1 MRKIYS
7 FLIALLAVCGV
18 AQAQVTFDFST
29 DDAYTLF
36 GLSGFSSTPT
46 GQPAVTDGDITADVS
61 TTSSDVTIT
70 VSPSGGKNANRM
82 WSGSLRLYGGTLTVA
97 SSGKN
102 ITAIKFVLNSSKWGD
117 SNTANT
123 GTLEK
128 GSWSG
133 NAASVVIT
141 IAGNTQIKSM
151 SVTLDGADP
160 TPVDPTPTIDWTS
173 SMDAP
178 LTVASALEK
187 AGKLEAKAESDK
199 EVYVKG
205 IVSRITEIGTVN
217 QQTGEAYGNVTYY
230 ISDDGTEA
238 NELYIF
244 RGFGL
249 GGEKITS
256 AEGLKKGDNV
266 IVLGKIKNYIEK
278 DGSST
283 LEMTQGNQMVKLND
297 QTVDPTPTPT
307 PGDTKTIAEII
318 AAGDAASATTS
329 ATVMAVAKTGF
340 LLGDASGYMYV
351 YTGSEPTVAVGD
363 VVTVSGK
370 VSTYG
375 GCKQFSEVKVE
386 KTGTTEVTYPTA
398 EELTAS
404 SFDALVKSPVVKYVT
419 VAGELSI
426 SGNYYNIKIEGAT
439 AQGSILATADVLSS
453 LGNGTTVTV
462 TGFFVYQTS
471 SGKYGNII
479 VTSIE
484 APEVEYTEMAS
495 IAAAKA
501 AATDEQAP
509 VQLNVTDML
518 VTYVNGQSLYLFDGT
533 DGILVYGT
541 NKDLKAGD
549 KISGSIKGQLYV
561 RYGST
566 QLSSPVYDVTVTS
579 SDNEVVPQEIT
590 ADVLVANIKDYE
602 NELVKLTQMLPTAEA
617 WESQNVTFKY
627 RDKQRQYHEVV
638 LRDNWKIATTMT
650 FNTETQYELTGF
662 PVKYINKDNSEV
674 IQLYPRS
681 MADIDN
687 GEEPVVYVFT
697 GDGSLEKP
705 YTVEDMQHIV
715 ATSTSEAVETGKW
728 VKGFIA
734 GYINGS
740 SLSEKTAMFSA
751 DAPEGTDKDGNPL
764 TVTVSNI
771 LLADAAGANTVAAII
786 PIALQNNT
794 PARTDLNLKDNAS
807 KFGTQVW
814 LKGDIFKYMGVTG
827 LKNVKDYSLD
837 GVITTGVRS
846 LDAAAPARDIFNLAG
861 QRVQNLNK
869 RGLYIV
875 NGKKVV
881 VK

>member
-1 MRKIYS
+1 
-7 FLIALLAVCGV
+7 
-18 AQAQVTFDFST
+18 
-29 DDAYTLF
+29 
-36 GLSGFSSTPT
+36 
-46 GQPAVTDGDITADVS
+46 
-61 TTSSDVTIT
+61 
-70 VSPSGGKNANRM
+70 M

>member
-18 AQAQVTFDFST
+18 AQAQVTFVAGTDKYST
-29 DDAYTLF
+29 DAAGAHTLTKN
-36 GLSGFSSTPT
+36 G
-46 GQPAVTDGDITADVS
+46 
-61 TTSSDVTIT
+61 VTIA
-70 VSPSGGKNANRM
+70 VSNGTLGRTDNYRVYKNQ
-82 WSGSLRLYGGTLTVA
+82 TLTVSSTSTITSIVFTCTKENPA
-97 SSGKN
+97 SN
-102 ITAIKFVLNSSKWGD
+102 FDAIDGFATDGNNGTWTGSATSVAFKAS
-117 SNTANT
+117 ANQVRMT
-123 GTLEK
+123 KIE
-128 GSWSG
+128 
-133 NAASVVIT
+133 VY
-141 IAGNTQIKSM
+141 
-151 SVTLDGADP
+151 LDGTVPVDP

-230 ISDDGTEA
+230 ISDDGAEA

-244 RGFGL
+244 RGLGL

-283 LEMTQGNQMVKLND
+283 LEMTQGNKMVKLND

-307 PGDTKTIAEII
+307 PGETKTIAEII

-329 ATVMAVAKTGF
+329 ATVMALAKNGF
-340 LLGDASGYMYV
+340 LIGDATGYMFV
-351 YTGSEPTVAVGD
+351 FTDSEPTVAVGD
-363 VVTVSGK
+363 VATVSGK
-370 VSTYG
+370 VTTYG
-375 GCKQFSEVKVE
+375 GCKQFKDVKVE
-386 KTGTTEVTYPTA
+386 KTGTAEVTYPTA
-398 EELTAS
+398 EELTGS
-404 SFDALVKSPVVKYVT
+404 SFDALVKTPVVKYVT

-479 VTSIE
+479 VTAVD
-484 APEVEYTEMAS
+484 APEVEYTEMPS
-495 IAAAKA
+495 IARAKA
-501 AATDEQAP
+501 AATEEQAP
-509 VQLNVTDML
+509 VQLNVTDVL
-518 VTYVNGQSLYLFDGT
+518 ITYVNGQSLYLFDGT

-705 YTVEDMQHIV
+705 YTIEDMQHIV
-715 ATSTSEAVETGKW
+715 ASSTQEATETGKW
-728 VKGFIA
+728 VKGYIV
-734 GYINGS
+734 GYINGTTLNS
-740 SLSEKTAMFSA
+740 KTAVFSA
-751 DAPEGTDKDGNPL
+751 NALEGTDEKGNPY
-764 TVTVSNI
+764 VVAVSNI
-771 LLADAAGANTVAAII
+771 LLADAAGANTVVAVI
-786 PIALQNNT
+786 PVGLFNNK
-794 PARTDLNLKDNAS
+794 PGRTDLNLKDNPS
-807 KFGTQVW
+807 KLGTLVW
-814 LKGDIFKYMGVTG
+814 VKGDVYNYMGVTG

-875 NGKKVV
+875 NGQKVV